1 MSCYTAP
8 LRLCHSLSALLTRAK
23 KKKPQPLENAISVGG
38 KYLHDNWSCA
48 KSPSRVS
55 DSLQHSKHNWTEI
68 SHEASC
74 TETNHVCY
82 STMKRSAN
90 SILHFTFTAAS
101 RQAFNLK
108 GTLTALTWTNLDFN
122 CSQIWC
128 ALPTTWHWSFR
139 GSDSRSTS
147 GLRLTAVHLSRCYT
161 SQSQATV
168 GNEKPASS
176 FLSVCFSQPFSA
188 FISQQRTWAERK
200 STLRWSS
207 PVSPD
212 AGPQSAS
219 CSSTAWVFH
228 KDVETIPTTWNR
240 GKAFGRWLHSP

>member
-23 KKKPQPLENAISVGG
+23 KKKTSAFGERHQRRRKILAWQLIMCQKPFEGEWFFTTQQTQLDRN
-38 KYLHDNWSCA
+38 
-48 KSPSRVS
+48 KSRSIVHR
-55 DSLQHSKHNWTEI
+55 
-68 SHEASC
+68 
-74 TETNHVCY
+74 NHVCY
-82 STMKRSAN
+82 STMKRLAN
-90 SILHFTFTAAS
+90 SILHFTCTAAS

-128 ALPTTWHWSFR
+128 SLPTTWHWSFR

-147 GLRLTAVHLSRCYT
+147 GLRLTAVHLSCCYT

-188 FISQQRTWAERK
+188 FISQQRIWAER
-200 STLRWSS
+200 
-207 PVSPD
+207 
-212 AGPQSAS
+212 
-219 CSSTAWVFH
+219 
-228 KDVETIPTTWNR
+228 
-240 GKAFGRWLHSP
+240 

>member
-1 MSCYTAP
+1 MCQ
-8 LRLCHSLSALLTRAK
+8 
-23 KKKPQPLENAISVGG
+23 KPFEGEWFFTTQQTQLDRN
-38 KYLHDNWSCA
+38 
-48 KSPSRVS
+48 KSRSIVHR
-55 DSLQHSKHNWTEI
+55 
-68 SHEASC
+68 
-74 TETNHVCY
+74 NHVCY
-82 STMKRSAN
+82 STMKRLAN

-128 ALPTTWHWSFR
+128 VLPTTWNWSFR
-139 GSDSRSTS
+139 GLDSRSTS

-188 FISQQRTWAERK
+188 FISQQRTWAERE
-200 STLRWSS
+200 STLRWS
-207 PVSPD
+207 
-212 AGPQSAS
+212 
-219 CSSTAWVFH
+219 
-228 KDVETIPTTWNR
+228 
-240 GKAFGRWLHSP
+240 